1 MFFFFNQKRTTFLR
15 QLPVWLIK
23 YFPGSKMVNLMKS
36 DLKNCLSI
44 FTSKDIILGLHLL
57 LLKIKIRLV
66 QVKIKNSKK
75 RLVKTGTQFFKLLF
89 LTYVGSFGKICC
101 GQNPHKNISSVQYSL
116 VSFIFA
122 PPHDQ
127 NTEKYLKVVELSKM
141 ESEKRRSNK
150 TS

>member
-23 YFPGSKMVNLMKS
+23 HFPGSKMVNLMKS

-89 LTYVGSFGKICC
+89 LTYVGSFGKIRC